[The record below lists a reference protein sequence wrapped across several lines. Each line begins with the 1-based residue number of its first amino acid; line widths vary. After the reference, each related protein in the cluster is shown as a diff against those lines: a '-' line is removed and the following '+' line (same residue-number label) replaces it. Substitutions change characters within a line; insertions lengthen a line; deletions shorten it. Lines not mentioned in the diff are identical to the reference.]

1 MNHQGTKTLETRRLV
16 LRRWRF
22 CAADAQAMFD
32 NWACDPEVTRFLTWE
47 PHQSINVTQAV
58 LSEWVGSYEQ
68 PDFYQSAS
76 CLRETDEPVGSI
88 SVVNCQEN
96 VSAFEI
102 GYCIGRYWWRQGIT
116 SEALQAVINYL
127 FAEVG
132 ALRICADHDSRNP
145 NSGRVMRHCGMTY
158 EGTLR
163 QACRSNAGIGDMYVH
178 AILRSEWEARQA

>member
-1 MNHQGTKTLETRRLV
+1 
-16 LRRWRF
+16 
-22 CAADAQAMFD
+22 MFD

-58 LSEWVGSYEQ
+58 LSEWVSGYEQ
-68 PDFYQSAS
+68 PDFYQWAI

-88 SVVNCQEN
+88 SVVSCQES
-96 VSAFEI
+96 VCAFEI
-102 GYCIGRYWWRQGIT
+102 GYCIGRNWWQQGIT
-116 SEALQAVINYL
+116 SEALQAVIDYL

-163 QACRSNAGIGDMYVH
+163 QACRSNAGIGDMCVH
-178 AILRSEWEARQA
+178 AILRSEWEARQT